1 LFHFQFFILVRH
13 LRRPGPSWKFSPLA
27 KCKIFIQISK
37 PPRVRCRYVPKAG
50 SYWDES
56 KRENVQY
63 HTGFPAQV
71 KRFGR
76 RMISA
81 SRRDALDSLCTG
93 LCDRDRTAGR
103 PSLPKGRYPLKPS
116 SAVAQQHVASQPRGN
131 GPARGSFSH
140 TEIRIRSCF
149 RTMEPPFPFGGI
161 SSGFGA
167 PLCAL
172 SFGRRTRWFLMQQA
186 GQVSPQAETTLKRQ
200 GCLFVVQ
207 CLELLRTDKDE
218 KHDGFESCSTRADS
232 RRSSHGI
239 SRGMNLDGPPA
250 RRLSANY
257 PKRDMCCPF
266 SRTSI
271 CATNKVPAG

>member
-1 LFHFQFFILVRH
+1 MFHFQFFILVRH
-13 LRRPGPSWKFSPLA
+13 LRRPGPSWKISPLA

-93 LCDRDRTAGR
+93 LCGRDRTAGR
-103 PSLPKGRYPLKPS
+103 PSLPKGRYPPKPS

-149 RTMEPPFPFGGI
+149 RTMEPPLPLWWYPQWLWCPFVRFELWT
-161 SSGFGA
+161 SNEMVFDA
-167 PLCAL
+167 A
-172 SFGRRTRWFLMQQA
+172 GRA
-186 GQVSPQAETTLKRQ
+186 GVSPSRNKLEKTRVSVRCPMFGTTPYRQ
-200 GCLFVVQ
+200 
-207 CLELLRTDKDE
+207 
-218 KHDGFESCSTRADS
+218 
-232 RRSSHGI
+232 RRK
-239 SRGMNLDGPPA
+239 A
-250 RRLSANY
+250 
-257 PKRDMCCPF
+257 
-266 SRTSI
+266 
-271 CATNKVPAG
+271 